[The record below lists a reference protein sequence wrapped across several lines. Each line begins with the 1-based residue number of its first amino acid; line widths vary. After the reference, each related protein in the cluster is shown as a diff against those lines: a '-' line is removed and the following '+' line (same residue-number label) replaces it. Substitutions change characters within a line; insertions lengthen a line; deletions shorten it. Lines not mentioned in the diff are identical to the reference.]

1 MNNNA
6 VRELERILA
15 QKKMI
20 KGQLADK
27 LGLRPNNF
35 STKLHSEKPDSI
47 FFTKC
52 AEALDLPGNYFLTFA
67 DDNAPYMIPVYL
79 ELLAEKDKR
88 IALLEEQIELY
99 RNMRKQE

>member
-1 MNNNA
+1 MNTNA
-6 VRELERILA
+6 VKELERILA
-15 QKKMI
+15 QKKI
-20 KGQLADK
+20 GKGELAEK
-27 LGLRPNNF
+27 IGLRQNNF
-35 STKLHSEKPDSI
+35 SAKLKSEKADSI

-52 AEALDLPGNYFLTFA
+52 AQALELPGNYFLTFA